1 VLVAAGLGFRLYLIL
16 AGMPPTN
23 SDESTMGLAASHIAE
38 GRDYPAYFYGQ
49 EYMGTLEAYLA
60 APLFAA
66 FGPSVVALRLPTL
79 PMYAAFCCAM
89 YHLTRRLYGP
99 WFAVAVI
106 GLLAL
111 GSNSVV
117 RSETFAGGGYPE
129 IKPIGA
135 ASLLLAVWL
144 GAGRGQTSR
153 WRLLGFA
160 GWGLLAGLAW
170 WTDPL
175 IGPYLAAAGAVLVYA
190 CRREL
195 FGWPG
200 IVLVAAALAGAAP
213 AIGHHLQPGAG
224 IDSAPGVLDLSS
236 GGDAPVW
243 DRIYGA
249 ILLGVPLGTGL
260 CVPGYCDGYSLAIGA
275 AYPVALALAGALAVT
290 ALRTAANK
298 AEAVRQAGRLALV
311 VGGATILI
319 GYAHSD
325 GSGLSPAT
333 NVRYLSPLLI
343 SLPAVVWPLWTAAT
357 RRAGNGRAGNGSFAN
372 GSFAN
377 RRAATRRAATRRA
390 ATSGAGVAR
399 SVRRIAGVAPLAAVV
414 ASMVAPTVALA
425 GSVAEG
431 RAAARDEHALVAAL
445 ERLELTRVYSDYWTC
460 NRISFATGERVVC
473 AVLDDNL
480 RPGHDRYLP
489 FRRLVAAAPRPAYVL
504 LIGSPPQRAFAGL
517 LAGRCV
523 TADTTDLA
531 GYRIY
536 RPHAAIGVPS
546 GEDHQ

>member
-1 VLVAAGLGFRLYLIL
+1 MIPAARRTRPRPAHVAALLIAAGLGFRLCLIL

-23 SDESTMGLAASHIAE
+23 SDESTMGLAASHITE
-38 GRDYPAYFYGQ
+38 GRHYPAYFYGQ
-49 EYMGTLEAYLA
+49 DYMGTLEAYLA

-66 FGPSVVALRLPTL
+66 FGPSLVALRLPTL
-79 PMYAAFCCAM
+79 PMYAAFCFAM

-135 ASLLLAVWL
+135 AALLLAVWL
-144 GAGRGQTSR
+144 GAERGQTSR
-153 WRLLGFA
+153 RRLLGYA
-160 GWGLLAGLAW
+160 AWGLLAGLAW

-175 IGPYLAAAGAVLVYA
+175 IGPYVAAAGAVLVYG

-195 FGWPG
+195 LGWPG

-213 AIGHHLQPGAG
+213 AIGHHLLGGAVE
-224 IDSAPGVLDLSS
+224 DSASTVLHLSG
-236 GGDAPVW
+236 GGDAPIW

-249 ILLGVPLGTGL
+249 VLLGVPLGTGL
-260 CVPGYCDGYSLAIGA
+260 CVPGHCDGYSLAIGA
-275 AYPVALALAGALAVT
+275 AYPIALALAGAVALA
-290 ALRTAANK
+290 ALRAAADR
-298 AEAVRQAGRLALV
+298 AEAVRQAGRLALAV
-311 VGGATILI
+311 AAGTVLI
-319 GYAHSD
+319 AYAHSD
-325 GSGLSPAT
+325 ASGLGPTT

-343 SLPAVVWPLWTAAT
+343 SLPAVIWPLWTAAV
-357 RRAGNGRAGNGSFAN
+357 RWFACL
-372 GSFAN
+372 
-377 RRAATRRAATRRA
+377 
-390 ATSGAGVAR
+390 
-399 SVRRIAGVAPLAAVV
+399 PLLAAVI

-425 GSVAEG
+425 GSVSEG

-445 ERLELTRVYSDYWTC
+445 DRLDLTRIYSDYWTC
-460 NRISFATGERVVC
+460 NRISFATDERVVC
-473 AVLDDNL
+473 AALGDDL

-489 FRRLVAAAPRPAYVL
+489 FRRLVAVAPHPAYVL
-504 LIGSPPQRAFAGL
+504 RIGSPAHRAFAEL
-517 LAGRCV
+517 LTERCV
-523 TADTTDLA
+523 AADTTDLA

-536 RPHAAIGVPS
+536 RPHTAVGVPLRL
-546 GEDHQ
+546 